1 MEQEAL
7 GAPDVENPVSCAQAV
22 EVPHALG
29 DGHPAAIVAITAIAL
44 TTVPVEV
51 LLAEALGHVA
61 LARHRRRP
69 RGNVPLGVGVAVEQ
83 VDLAHPRAHRR
94 PPGWPAAHPR

>member
-7 GAPDVENPVSCAQAV
+7 GAADVEDPVPRAQAV

-29 DGHPAAIVAITAIAL
+29 DGHPAAVVAVAPVAL
-44 TTVPVEV
+44 AAVAVEV
-51 LLAEALGHVA
+51 FLAEALGHVA

-69 RGNVPLGVGVAVEQ
+69 RGDVARGPRVAVEQ
-83 VDLAHPRAHRR
+83 VDLAAP
-94 PPGWPAAHPR
+94 